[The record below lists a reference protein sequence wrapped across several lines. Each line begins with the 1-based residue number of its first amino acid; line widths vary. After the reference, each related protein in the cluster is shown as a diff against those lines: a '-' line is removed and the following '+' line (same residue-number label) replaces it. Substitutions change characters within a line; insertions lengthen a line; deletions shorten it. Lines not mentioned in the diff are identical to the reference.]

1 MTDLVPVA
9 SLAQEI
15 EQCGPTR
22 RVQVLVA
29 AWLVSFNSPHTQRAY
44 ARDMKTWLRFC
55 DDVQVD
61 PLLAIRAHVDAWK
74 NQGCGF
80 TNGAPTSIAR
90 RLSAVSSWYSYLVWE
105 EVLDKSPAAHIKR
118 PEVDPYYSSTRS
130 VDQAGAKAMIAAA
143 GDSGPRDLTVVAVLL
158 LSGLRESELV
168 LADVDDVGWEDGCR
182 TIDVVRKGGA
192 RQRLPLSEAAAAAL
206 DGHIA
211 DRTSG
216 PLIIDRAGERV
227 SVYQVYRIVRRI
239 ALAAKVPHAD
249 KISPHSLRHS
259 FVTLALD
266 SGALLHD
273 IQDAVGHRDPKT
285 TVRYS
290 RARGQLKRNPTHKLT
305 EYLSEKGEE
314 TA

>member
-1 MTDLVPVA
+1 MTDLVPISGLA
-9 SLAQEI
+9 SEI
-15 EQCGPTR
+15 EQYGPTR

-29 AWLVSFNSPHTQRAY
+29 AWLVSFNSVHTQKAY
-44 ARDMKTWLRFC
+44 ARDMKMWLRFC
-55 DDVQVD
+55 EEHDTD

-80 TNGAPTSIAR
+80 TNGAATSIAR

-143 GDSGPRDLTVVAVLL
+143 GDAGARDLAVVAVLL

-168 LADVDDVGWEDGCR
+168 LADVDDLGWEDGYR

-192 RQRLPLSEAAAAAL
+192 RQRLPLSEAAALAL
-206 DGHIA
+206 DGHVA
-211 DRTSG
+211 DRKTGALIVTSTG
-216 PLIIDRAGERV
+216 ARI
-227 SVYQVYRIVRRI
+227 SVHQVYRIVRKV
-239 ALAAKVPHAD
+239 ALAARVPHAD

-266 SGALLHD
+266 SGAALHD
-273 IQDAVGHRDPKT
+273 VQDAVGHRDPKT

-305 EYLSEKGEE
+305 EYLSDKEQG
-314 TA
+314 A